1 MNIFN
6 FQKGTGLE
14 CVLGEVVCVL
24 WGGGGG
30 GGGGTG
36 SGEREDEK
44 WLGGASFTSDF
55 YQALLLRNSI
65 PICK

>member
-1 MNIFN
+1 MCI
-6 FQKGTGLE
+6 GGS
-14 CVLGEVVCVL
+14 GVCVMR
-24 WGGGGG
+24 GGGGG
-30 GGGGTG
+30 REGSTG

-55 YQALLLRNSI
+55 YQARILRNSI